1 MLRTAAVAM
10 AALAA
15 LDSLMFHGAYTHL
28 AAQMVD
34 AVLQH
39 LLR

>member
-1 MLRTAAVAM
+1 MLRSAAVAL

-15 LDSLMFHGAYTHL
+15 LDTLMFGGTYTHV
-28 AAQMVD
+28 AKQMID

-39 LLR
+39 VLR

>member
-1 MLRTAAVAM
+1 MLRSAAIAL

-15 LDSLMFHGAYTHL
+15 VDTLMFHGTYTRL
-28 AAQMVD
+28 VRQIID

-39 LLR
+39 VL

>member
-1 MLRTAAVAM
+1 MLRSAAVAL

-15 LDSLMFHGAYTHL
+15 VDTLMFGGTYTHL
-28 AAQMVD
+28 AKQVID

-39 LLR
+39 VLR

>member
-1 MLRTAAVAM
+1 MLRSAAIAL

-15 LDSLMFHGAYTHL
+15 LDSLMFHGTYTHL
-28 AAQMVD
+28 AKQVLD

-39 LLR
+39 MFR

>member
-1 MLRTAAVAM
+1 MLRSAAIAL

-15 LDSLMFHGAYTHL
+15 FDTLMFHGTYTHL
-28 AAQMVD
+28 AERVLD

-39 LLR
+39 VLR

>member
-1 MLRTAAVAM
+1 MLRSAAVAL

-15 LDSLMFHGAYTHL
+15 LDTLMFGGTYTHL
-28 AAQMVD
+28 ARQVID

-39 LLR
+39 VLR